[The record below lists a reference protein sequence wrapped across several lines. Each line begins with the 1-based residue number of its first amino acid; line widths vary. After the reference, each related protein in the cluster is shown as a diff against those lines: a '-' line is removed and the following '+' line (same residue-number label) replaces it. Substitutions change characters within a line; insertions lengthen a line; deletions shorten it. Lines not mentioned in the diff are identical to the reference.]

1 LLGQRQHQPN
11 ANPPPPPPP
20 HNHIPPPP
28 LPFNNIPHHHPPSP
42 PHNQFFQPPPPQL
55 GTIDS
60 KSPLASHLQFT
71 PWPSHYRAAPPHKYH
86 GNTDPHKFLMCYEAS
101 IASFGGDEA
110 TLTKSLI
117 ISLEDTIANWYSRL
131 HQDASVLG
139 NNSKKS
145 SCSISRGFKRSSI
158 QKKILCPALKE
169 KNALQFLPEVL
180 TAEGSGSKSIIRSIH
195 HSGYE
200 SLVGRAS
207 AQSSTNSL

>member
-1 LLGQRQHQPN
+1 
-11 ANPPPPPPP
+11 
-20 HNHIPPPP
+20 
-28 LPFNNIPHHHPPSP
+28 
-42 PHNQFFQPPPPQL
+42 
-55 GTIDS
+55 
-60 KSPLASHLQFT
+60 
-71 PWPSHYRAAPPHKYH
+71 
-86 GNTDPHKFLMCYEAS
+86 MCYEAS

-117 ISLEDTIANWYSRL
+117 ISLEDAIANWYSRL

-180 TAEGSGSKSIIRSIH
+180 TAEGSGSKSII
-195 HSGYE
+195 
-200 SLVGRAS
+200 
-207 AQSSTNSL
+207 